1 MVGHFLYADNPQI
14 LLWPENP
21 AQKGRFSLSCL
32 SEVDFRVRFKFVF
45 AVGWRVLE
53 EAF

>member
-14 LLWPENP
+14 LLLPENP
-21 AQKGRFSLSCL
+21 AQKGRFRLSCL